1 MTLNDKAVITP
12 ALGYVWV
19 GAPGTAR
26 PDPGDLATLD
36 PLSFGADTAFDIKVT
51 GTPTGGTVKLSVA
64 TGTVKEVQVPF
75 NATAD
80 QVRSGLET
88 LTLIGP
94 GNVQAT
100 GVNLLDAAG
109 VTVTLAGKLLS
120 GSGLVITADA
130 TGLTGGTTPAATA
143 AKKTLAVGLGWEQI
157 GHTSR
162 DELPEFGFDGG
173 DTETRGTWQNESLR
187 EVTSEAAAD
196 YMTLQ
201 LHQFDSR
208 AFELYYG
215 ANTSATVGVFGV
227 SSTTAAPVEKAI
239 WMLIIDG
246 TTKVGFYAPK
256 ASIRRDDSIS
266 LAVDEF
272 ASLPIRATFMKY
284 GTSASKY
291 EFVSPL
297 FT

>member
-1 MTLNDKAVITP
+1 M
-12 ALGYVWV
+12 
-19 GAPGTAR
+19 
-26 PDPGDLATLD
+26 
-36 PLSFGADTAFDIKVT
+36 
-51 GTPTGGTVKLSVA
+51 
-64 TGTVKEVQVPF
+64 
-75 NATAD
+75 
-80 QVRSGLET
+80 
-88 LTLIGP
+88 
-94 GNVQAT
+94 
-100 GVNLLDAAG
+100 
-109 VTVTLAGKLLS
+109 
-120 GSGLVITADA
+120 
-130 TGLTGGTTPAATA
+130 
-143 AKKTLAVGLGWEQI
+143 
-157 GHTSR
+157 
-162 DELPEFGFDGG
+162 PEFGFDGG

-187 EVTSEAAAD
+187 EVTTEAAAD

-201 LHQFDSR
+201 LHQFDSK

-215 ANTSATVGVFGV
+215 ANTSATAGVFGV
-227 SSTTAAPVEKAI
+227 SSTTASPVEKAI

>member
-26 PDPGDLATLD
+26 PDPNDLATLD

-51 GTPTGGTVKLSVA
+51 GAPTGGTLKLSVP

-187 EVTSEAAAD
+187 EVTTEAAAD

>member
-1 MTLNDKAVITP
+1 MTLNDRAVITP
-12 ALGYVWV
+12 ALGYVWI

-26 PDPGDLATLD
+26 PDPADLAALD

-51 GTPTGGTVKLSVA
+51 GTPSGGTLKLTVP
-64 TGTVKEVQVPF
+64 TGTTKDVNVPF
-75 NATAD
+75 NATAA
-80 QVRSGLET
+80 QVQSALET
-88 LTLIGP
+88 LTLIGA
-94 GNVQAT
+94 GNVQASGT
-100 GVNLLDAAG
+100 NVLDAAG

-120 GSGLVITADA
+120 GSGIVISADA
-130 TGLTGGTTPAATA
+130 TALTGGTSPAATA

-162 DELPEFGFDGG
+162 DELPEFGRDGG

-187 EVTSEAAAD
+187 EVTTEAAAD
-196 YMTLQ
+196 YMTMQ
-201 LHQFDSR
+201 LHQFDSK
-208 AFELYYG
+208 AFELYFG
-215 ANTSATVGVFGV
+215 ANVSTTPGVFGV
-227 SSTTAAPVEKAI
+227 SSTTAAAVEKAI

-256 ASIRRDDSIS
+256 ASIRQDDSIS

-272 ASLPIRATFMKY
+272 ATLPIRCTFMKY
-284 GTSASKY
+284 GTAAAKY
-291 EFVSPL
+291 EWVSPL